1 VFLVLVKQRFA
12 DFIDRWLT
20 LQVVVVVVV
29 ADFLTGLPTLFFTVA
44 ELPVAGRSRATT
56 STQSVRRRNREIGL
70 CSSTYIDIIHLF
82 TNKKSIMQVGR
93 FSIKVSIS
101 IWSI

>member
-1 VFLVLVKQRFA
+1 MFLVLVKQRFA

-44 ELPVAGRSRATT
+44 ELPVEAELQLVHSPLGGETERSAYAA
-56 STQSVRRRNREIGL
+56 L
-70 CSSTYIDIIHLF
+70 L
-82 TNKKSIMQVGR
+82 
-93 FSIKVSIS
+93 IS
-101 IWSI
+101 I

>member
-1 VFLVLVKQRFA
+1 MFLVLVKQRFA

-44 ELPVAGRSRATT
+44 ELPLAGVEFVDLV
-56 STQSVRRRNREIGL
+56 QMVRIGNL
-70 CSSTYIDIIHLF
+70 
-82 TNKKSIMQVGR
+82 
-93 FSIKVSIS
+93 
-101 IWSI
+101 